1 MAEPEKQPAGSGE
14 DVSDGAET
22 HRQESQAL
30 RSGRATGTARR
41 SFVLLF
47 AGLAAG
53 MTGWGLVEVAHD
65 TFEPEPLPAAP
76 GASVMNP
83 VFDPAIAD
91 AVHKARFQNAL
102 LSITLLG
109 SSLGGWLALAVNVLG
124 PRPSV
129 PRALLSIVSGALA
142 GAIFGALGTYAAF
155 AVGDSLVNTG
165 LSPMVRAYLAHGIT
179 WAILGVGVG
188 LGISLSNP
196 RWSELAANLGLGA
209 LAGLLSVL
217 VYQVLAS
224 LLLPAENTTPVIP
237 GSTAARVTWAVL
249 SCGVMAVAL
258 AAKRGTDAHHRS
270 QALS

>member
-1 MAEPEKQPAGSGE
+1 MAEPEKQPAESGA
-14 DVSDGAET
+14 DVSGGGET

-53 MTGWGLVEVAHD
+53 MTGWGLVEVAHE
-65 TFEPEPLPAAP
+65 TFKPEPLPGA
-76 GASVMNP
+76 GASSAMNP

-102 LSITLLG
+102 LSMTLLG
-109 SSLGGWLALAVNVLG
+109 SSLGGWLALAVSVLG
-124 PRPSV
+124 PRPTV
-129 PRALLSIVSGALA
+129 PRALLAIVCGALA

-155 AVGDSLVNTG
+155 AAGDSLVNTD

-179 WAILGVGVG
+179 WAILGMGVG

-196 RWSELAANLGLGA
+196 RSRELAANLGLGA

-217 VYQVLAS
+217 VYQVVAS
-224 LLLPAENTTPVIP
+224 LLLPAENTTFIIP
-237 GSTAARVTWAVL
+237 GSTTARVTWAVL

-258 AAKRGTDAHHRS
+258 AAKRATDVHHRS
-270 QALS
+270 HALS